1 MRELIKGVTKI
12 RWAGKENPPVP
23 YSLWK
28 HKEGVYAGQNKGVYS
43 WVSPSGVEFQYGV
56 YKTLFGDE
64 GIDHE
69 FADDGEVPKLKVGD
83 LVTLIRDEG
92 NNIGGVVK
100 IDVSGK
106 YCVEVDWGLWG
117 VGYYST
123 DQLVVIDKVSEP
135 VATEE
140 SQSITKLKED
150 IKITHETLG
159 AKVKSTGSSSDYYK
173 IVLPEWLMLKQKD
186 NGFIMLEDLAE
197 IMFDNDFNYVNVMK
211 AQKRMFDL
219 EGGRGKEGNTFEYD
233 ATKCKYYIDKQ
244 VEVFNREQ
252 EGK

>member
-1 MRELIKGVTKI
+1 MRELIEGVTKI
-12 RWAGKENPPVP
+12 RWIGSENPTVP

-28 HKEGVYAGQNKGVYS
+28 HKEGVYVGQNKGVYS

-56 YKTLFGDE
+56 YKTLYGDE

-69 FADDGEVPKLKVGD
+69 FADGDELPKLEAGDNKVM
-83 LVTLIRDEG
+83 
-92 NNIGGVVK
+92 
-100 IDVSGK
+100 
-106 YCVEVDWGLWG
+106 Y
-117 VGYYST
+117 
-123 DQLVVIDKVSEP
+123 
-135 VATEE
+135 
-140 SQSITKLKED
+140 
-150 IKITHETLG
+150 ETLG

-173 IVLPEWLMLKQKD
+173 IVLPEWLLQKQKD

-233 ATKCKYYIDKQ
+233 ATKCKYYTDKQ
-244 VEVFNREQ
+244 VEVFNRKQ
-252 EGK
+252 EDK